1 MADRVASDHD
11 SITTVRATLA
21 RRGSTNRPAIEL
33 PDSSGA
39 DAFPAGEVVRL
50 VVDGAERHAKIEEYA
65 GDRSIPGAYDAP
77 SMARDPG
84 SASNRLVDW
93 TDDAGLELGQ
103 SVLVDVIEA
112 GFKYGVR
119 EPGERVFYDATEAPD
134 DSLASIADELCS
146 SSPRSQAREDAKQLE
161 DN

>member
-1 MADRVASDHD
+1 MADRVASDHE

-21 RRGSTNRPAIEL
+21 RRGSTSRPAIEL
-33 PDSSGA
+33 PDERADEQCSSSPDSASPRRDA

-50 VVDGAERHAKIEEYA
+50 VVDGSERHAKIEEYA

-84 SASNRLVDW
+84 SASNRLVEW

-103 SVLVDVIEA
+103 SVLVDVIEE

-119 EPGERVFYDATEAPD
+119 EPGERAFYDATEAPD
-134 DSLASIADELCS
+134 DSLASIAE
-146 SSPRSQAREDAKQLE
+146 QLE
-161 DN
+161 ER

>member
-21 RRGSTNRPAIEL
+21 RRGSTSRPAIEL
-33 PDSSGA
+33 PDEQA

-84 SASNRLVDW
+84 SASNRLVEW
-93 TDDAGLELGQ
+93 ADDAGLELGQ
-103 SVLVDVIEA
+103 SVLVDVIEE

-134 DSLASIADELCS
+134 DSLASIA
-146 SSPRSQAREDAKQLE
+146 QQLE